1 MPDATLLTQIKQQA
15 SNRLSGRLIL
25 VTGASKGIGASVA
38 MRLAAEGAHVI
49 LAARNVGKLETVDDA
64 IQALGGTA
72 TIVPADV
79 ADPMVPN
86 ALAEQIAARWGKLD
100 GLVANAGLLGAL
112 SPVDHLDDEEWQRVF
127 NINLH
132 ANYRLMHALCPLLR
146 ESGTGRVVTVS
157 SGAVT
162 NPRPFWAAYAAS
174 KAALEALTV
183 SFALEN
189 QAFGVAANILD
200 PGRVRTDMRAEA
212 KPGEDPMTLPTGG
225 AIAHTFVDLLT
236 ASCDQNAQRVTSE
249 PISDWRTVFG

>member
-1 MPDATLLTQIKQQA
+1 MSSTPLLTQIKQQA
-15 SNRLSGRLIL
+15 SNRLAERLVL
-25 VTGASKGIGASVA
+25 VTGASKGIGACVA

-49 LAARNVGKLETVDDA
+49 LSARNVARLEAVDDA

-79 ADPMVPN
+79 ADPMVPA

-100 GLVANAGLLGAL
+100 GMVANAGLLGAL
-112 SPVDHLDDEEWQRVF
+112 SPVDHLEEDEWQRVF

-132 ANYRLMHALCPLLR
+132 ANFRLLHALCPLLR
-146 ESGTGRVVTVS
+146 ESGSGRIITVS
-157 SGAVT
+157 SGAVS
-162 NPRPFWAAYAAS
+162 NPRSFWSAYAAS
-174 KAALEALTV
+174 KAALEALTI

-212 KPGEDPMTLPTGG
+212 KPGEDPMTLPTGD
-225 AIAHTFVDLLT
+225 AIAHTFVNLL
-236 ASCDQNAQRVTSE
+236 AADCDQNAQRVTSE
-249 PISDWRTVFG
+249 PISDWQAVFG